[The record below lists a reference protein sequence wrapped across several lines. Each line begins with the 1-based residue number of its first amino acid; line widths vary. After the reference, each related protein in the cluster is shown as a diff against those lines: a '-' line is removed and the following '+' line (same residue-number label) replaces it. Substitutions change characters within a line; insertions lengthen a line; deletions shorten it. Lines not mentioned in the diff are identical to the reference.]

1 MGATDKIKSAIT
13 IIEAR
18 ALISA
23 ITLIGSFILLAVFGI
38 FAPEFFQQIYILVF
52 TQMAWVLGY
61 YFGAKNHEKR
71 IEYLINQLITFALRG
86 AAAPRSQSTGIPPR

>member
-1 MGATDKIKSAIT
+1 VGATDKIKSAIT

-71 IEYLINQLITFALRG
+71 IEYLINQLLTLALRG
-86 AAAPRSQSTGIPPR
+86 APPTTRPSTGIPPK